1 MSGKSTQVLEEALLL
16 PPLERAELAERV
28 LTSLDS
34 SSQDEIDRLWAQ
46 EAEERLDAY
55 ERGEI
60 KAISAMEVLGGP
72 SDAKR

>member
-1 MSGKSTQVLEEALLL
+1 MSGKSTPVLEEALLL
-16 PPLERAELAERV
+16 TPVERAELAERL

-34 SSQDEIDRLWAQ
+34 SSQSEIDRVWAQ

-60 KAISAMEVLGGP
+60 KVVSATEVLVRSG
-72 SDAKR
+72 AKR